1 MIILDSN
8 VWIALFHKED
18 TLQAKAH
25 NLLENISSKIL
36 LPEYVLL
43 EVCSVLKRLKRKQA
57 ANQFLDY
64 VLDNRDIDCFHTSPS
79 LLEETIKLFRT
90 RSQDDLSFIDVSL
103 LSLSRFHTIHTFD
116 KKLASA
122 IKTYDRT

>member
-90 RSQDDLSFIDVSL
+90 RSQDDLSFIDISL
-103 LSLSRFHTIHTFD
+103 LFLSRFHTVHTFD

-122 IKTYDRT
+122 IKKYD